1 MTNKGIIM
9 SYNHDNT
16 NIYIFTYTPGTQITL
31 VLIGKGLVLEG

>member
-16 NIYIFTYTPGTQITL
+16 YTPRTQITL